1 MKRLVLPFLIVAL
14 AVTAYLF
21 RERWLPQPPGQFN
34 YLGYVEGET
43 TLVGPPQAGRLV
55 SVAVEK
61 GHDVKAGAA
70 LFALDPAQA
79 RAEVARAEAAV
90 TTAKS
95 TRDNLL
101 TGKRQQEIDVI
112 RAQIAQ
118 TEASLGLAQKE
129 LQRSSTLASTGT
141 AAQSRLDQ
149 AQEQVRLDQQRI
161 AELKASA
168 EVASL
173 PARTAEIDA
182 ATSRVAEA
190 EAQLAQARAKLA
202 DLSPAAPGEAQ
213 VDDVFFKPGEWV
225 AAGQPVV
232 SLLRP
237 SDLTLRFFVPEATL
251 AAAQPGRSVEFRC
264 DGCDGLK
271 TAVIS
276 HVASQP
282 EYTPPVIYS
291 ESARAKLVYLV
302 EARPAAPDPQLRPG
316 LPIAVEP
323 LQ

>member
-1 MKRLVLPFLIVAL
+1 MKRLIIPIVIVAL
-14 AVTAYLF
+14 AVTAFMF

-43 TLVGPPQAGRLV
+43 TLVGAPQAGRLV
-55 SVAVEK
+55 SVAAVK
-61 GHDVKAGAA
+61 GQEVKQGAV
-70 LFALDPAQA
+70 LFALDPAQFA
-79 RAEVARAEAAV
+79 AEVARTEAAV
-90 TTAKS
+90 TTAKA

-118 TEASLGLAQKE
+118 AEASLGLAQKE
-129 LQRSSTLASTGT
+129 LVRASTLATSGT

-149 AQEQVRLDQQRI
+149 AQEQVNSYEQRI
-161 AELKASA
+161 AELKAS
-168 EVASL
+168 EQVASL
-173 PARTAEIDA
+173 PARGTEIDA
-182 ATSRVAEA
+182 ATSRVSEA
-190 EAQLAQARAKLA
+190 EAQLAQAKEKLS
-202 DLSPAAPGEAQ
+202 DLSPVAPADAS

-232 SLLRP
+232 SLLKP
-237 SDLTLRFFVPEATL
+237 SDVTLRFFVPESVL
-251 AAAQPGRSVEFRC
+251 AQAQPGRAIQFKC
-264 DGCDGLK
+264 DGCDGFK
-271 TAVIS
+271 SAVIS

-291 ESARAKLVYLV
+291 ESARSKLVYLV
-302 EARPAAPDPQLRPG
+302 EAKPDATDKQLRPG
-316 LPIAVEP
+316 LPIEVEP

>member
-1 MKRLVLPFLIVAL
+1 MKRLILPLVIVAI
-14 AVTAYLF
+14 AVTAFMF

-61 GHDVKAGAA
+61 GHDVMAGAT

-79 RAEVARAEAAV
+79 KAEVARAEAAV
-90 TTAKS
+90 ATARA

-101 TGKRQQEIDVI
+101 TGKRQQEIEVI

-118 TEASLGLAQKE
+118 AEASLGLARKE

-149 AQEQVRLDQQRI
+149 AQEQVNFYQSRL
-161 AELKASA
+161 AELKAS
-168 EVASL
+168 EQVASL
-173 PARTAEIDA
+173 PARSPEIDA
-182 ATSRVAEA
+182 ATSRVSEA
-190 EAQLAQARAKLA
+190 EAQLEQAKEKLS
-202 DLSPAAPGEAQ
+202 DLSPAAPADAL
-213 VDDVFFKPGEWV
+213 VDDVFFKAGEWV
-225 AAGQPVV
+225 AVGQPVV
-232 SLLRP
+232 SLLKP
-237 SDLTLRFFVPEATL
+237 GDVTLRFFVPETVLARAAPGAT
-251 AAAQPGRSVEFRC
+251 VHFTC
-264 DGCDGLK
+264 DGCAEPMAA
-271 TAVIS
+271 TIS

-291 ESARAKLVYLV
+291 ETARAKLVYLV
-302 EARPAAPDPQLRPG
+302 EAKPAAPDPRLRPG
-316 LPIAVEP
+316 LPIEVEP
-323 LQ
+323 LP